1 MIHQSPV
8 CLKTSRNSLLS
19 TGPHL
24 SMRENSN
31 MVLVPEYK
39 KAKEQHKNRNMR
51 RRSDLNLAKSVI
63 KEFEH
68 PSIQGKTM
76 YSSVNG
82 GSNEG
87 GTWRMTRTIAK
98 SVLRDG
104 RFQSYLAMG
113 GPSWLHDLIQTEV
126 TIVSS

>member
-8 CLKTSRNSLLS
+8 GLKTSRNSLLS

-63 KEFEH
+63 KEKRGE
-68 PSIQGKTM
+68 
-76 YSSVNG
+76 
-82 GSNEG
+82 
-87 GTWRMTRTIAK
+87 
-98 SVLRDG
+98 VLIGQPTLMVMR
-104 RFQSYLAMG
+104 
-113 GPSWLHDLIQTEV
+113 P
-126 TIVSS
+126 